1 MNVELLNII
10 VMAKKNNFKVST
22 YLNELSKAE
31 KEFLKDTIKNGE
43 ECGCFGRVVR
53 NPEGK
58 LSNGFFF
65 GYVPT
70 SENLKMLQA
79 IWDKMNKIRATY
91 IISYAPTFYGGD
103 VLLINEKYA
112 NVFEKWAKK

>member
-1 MNVELLNII
+1 
-10 VMAKKNNFKVST
+10 MAKENNFKVST
-22 YLNELSKAE
+22 YLKELSKAE

-58 LSNGFFF
+58 LGNGFFF

-79 IWDKMNKIRATY
+79 IWDKMNKIRATH
-91 IISYAPTFYGGD
+91 IISYAPTFCGGD
-103 VLLINEKYA
+103 VFLINEKYA